1 MNFLDNSFVKKEYKN
16 MLIESGIEQAFL
28 KLKIDFYNVFLPDI
42 KSADTNP
49 YEDYSW
55 EAKSNSMEG
64 LREGLVIHAV
74 PPLLKIETFPWEE
87 WYVHK
92 NKTYHAILFTT
103 KKEKND
109 GEVIIKSD
117 DLEHPECVKGKKW
130 YFFLDNNLKPF
141 LLKTRLK

>member
-16 MLIESGIEQAFL
+16 ILIESGIEQACL
-28 KLKIDFYNVFLPDI
+28 KLKIGFYNVFLPDI

-92 NKTYHAILFTT
+92 NKTYHAILYT
-103 KKEKND
+103 KKKENSE
-109 GEVIIKSD
+109 GEVMIKIAD
-117 DLEHPECVKGKKW
+117 KEHPEIVSGRKW
-130 YFFLDNNLKPF
+130 YFFFDDSLIPF
-141 LLKTRLK
+141 LF